1 MSGPTTLAPLWI
13 PYPPDPLAKWAPSG
27 NHGYWTFGSVNS
39 SVDGPFPDVET
50 EVFFGPTFEEH
61 ADSTTLFES
70 ADTTADA
77 ANNEQVPPADH
88 NDPKAVQ
95 RKVILWSALSF
106 ILLVA
111 SVLPRDT
118 PRLAK
123 RWLDNISGKS
133 ALEADHGA
141 LSDVLREWVRVYDEH
156 QAALAKHDEK
166 WNALVID
173 SAALGD
179 RPLEDLHGIEG
190 AQVALDIVLD
200 KCDVVEARL
209 ASLDVHHNELEN
221 RREKEVVV
229 LQASGDA
236 FQERLDNLRLEIAD
250 EDREAAILTEAH
262 ETRIEKL
269 KDDIVVSQAKVQ
281 AAEGLAASASRELST
296 LNDTLSVVRAEKQSL
311 EAENELL
318 RRFSS
323 EAEETLRRN
332 RLARQQKL
340 DGLRAAVAA
349 QKAALQVAMEREA
362 AATARQ
368 YALQE
373 QLRSATAHAHQEE
386 GSLEADLCA
395 QRTQVAALSKTLAE
409 RHAAATDL
417 QKVHQHL

>member
-1 MSGPTTLAPLWI
+1 MYLLRVILVYLYAIFSALPWVRFPTPGTLQYPQLILTLGNVFSSALDMSGPTTLAPLWI

-156 QAALAKHDEK
+156 HAALAKHDEK

-173 SAALGD
+173 SAALDD
-179 RPLEDLHGIEG
+179 RPLEDL
-190 AQVALDIVLD
+190 
-200 KCDVVEARL
+200 
-209 ASLDVHHNELEN
+209 
-221 RREKEVVV
+221 
-229 LQASGDA
+229 
-236 FQERLDNLRLEIAD
+236 
-250 EDREAAILTEAH
+250 
-262 ETRIEKL
+262 
-269 KDDIVVSQAKVQ
+269 
-281 AAEGLAASASRELST
+281 
-296 LNDTLSVVRAEKQSL
+296 
-311 EAENELL
+311 
-318 RRFSS
+318 
-323 EAEETLRRN
+323 
-332 RLARQQKL
+332 
-340 DGLRAAVAA
+340 
-349 QKAALQVAMEREA
+349 
-362 AATARQ
+362 
-368 YALQE
+368 
-373 QLRSATAHAHQEE
+373 
-386 GSLEADLCA
+386 
-395 QRTQVAALSKTLAE
+395 
-409 RHAAATDL
+409 
-417 QKVHQHL
+417 